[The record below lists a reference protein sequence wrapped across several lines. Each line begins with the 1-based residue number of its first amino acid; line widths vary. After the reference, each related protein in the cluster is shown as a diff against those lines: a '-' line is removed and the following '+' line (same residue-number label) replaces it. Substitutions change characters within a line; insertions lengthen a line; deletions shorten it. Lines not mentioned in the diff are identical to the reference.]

1 MKKKQTLITLMSLSL
16 FAAGCGEYQKNPIED
31 IGQMRKNAKVEMQR
45 GPDKPRTITNEILVE
60 KPILVVKEESTIDEK
75 FIVITPDSQM
85 TFSEG
90 QQSQFKIRARVL
102 VPGIAVKLS
111 AQGLPEGARL
121 EKSTQEKDL
130 YILTWTPDL
139 YIVPANAAMKSYTA
153 KVTAEVSEANNPQ
166 EAEKLKGLVREKEFS
181 IFLFR
186 NQEAPS
192 SLTVSGLSS
201 EIVENSLTPF
211 NVIVKVP
218 GTDAKAPQKPRLVV
232 SYDGVSFT
240 AGNNFLELDG
250 ARYIVAD
257 LNKKDAEY
265 IGDSKWKFTMIFDTK
280 NIAVQPQ
287 LAKDGSLL
295 RQADG
300 TRVRLN
306 FKVYSPS
313 GLSTPESLTQIK
325 IRYSKPLAAPRF
337 DVTGLGQQGLQV
349 SPGQKV
355 TLNFAVV
362 SGDSQAQVKVE
373 PPATNL
379 PGSPGLE
386 CKSAATGAAKQECAL
401 TWSVPCTAKADQL
414 TGDISMNAQAV
425 VNGRNSDVTAYKLKI
440 LPSSTDKKLCP
451 AEATK

>member
-1 MKKKQTLITLMSLSL
+1 MKKNQTLITLMSLSL
-16 FAAGCGEYQKNPIED
+16 FAAGCGEYQKNPVQDLE
-31 IGQMRKNAKVEMQR
+31 QMRQNAKVELQK
-45 GPDKPRTITNEILVE
+45 GPDKPRVITNEIVVE
-60 KPILVVKEESTIDEK
+60 KPVLVVKEESSIDEK

-102 VPGIAVKLS
+102 VPGITVKLS
-111 AQGLPEGARL
+111 AQGLPDGARL

-139 YIVPANAAMKSYTA
+139 YTVPSNAAMKSFTA
-153 KVTAEVSEANNPQ
+153 KVTAEVSGANNTQ
-166 EAEKLKGLVREKEFS
+166 EAEQLKGLVREKEINF
-181 IFLFR
+181 FLFR

-192 SLTVSGLSS
+192 SMVVSGLSS
-201 EIVENSLTPF
+201 EINENSLTPF

-232 SYDGVSFT
+232 SYDGVSYT
-240 AGNNFLELDG
+240 AGNSFLELDG

-287 LAKDGSLL
+287 LGKDGSLL
-295 RQADG
+295 ANADG

-306 FKVYSPS
+306 FKVYSPY
-313 GLSTPESLTQIK
+313 GLSTPESLTQVK
-325 IRYSKPLAAPRF
+325 IRYTKPISSPRF

-349 SPGQKV
+349 SPGQNV
-355 TLNFAVV
+355 TLKFSVL
-362 SGDSQAQVKVE
+362 SGDTNAQVKVE
-373 PPATNL
+373 DISTAL
-379 PGSPGLE
+379 PGSPSLK
-386 CKSAATGAAKQECAL
+386 CQQATSGAAKQECTL
-401 TWSVPCTAKADQL
+401 SWSVPCTSTADQL
-414 TGDISMNAQAV
+414 TGEISMSAQSV
-425 VNGRNSDVTAYKLKI
+425 VNGRNSDVTVYKLKV
-440 LPSSTDKKLCP
+440 LAAKENKQLCP